1 MIDFS
6 AIKKAQ
12 TLEGKIDIFT
22 CKNSGRTADYI
33 QVIEEGKASECL
45 SIDEFNS
52 RIKKLLMKL
61 DGEWFCND
69 NKKRFDEIMANLIPQ
84 I

>member
-1 MIDFS
+1 MIDYS

-22 CKNSGRTADYI
+22 CKNSVRIADYI
-33 QVIEEGKASECL
+33 QVIEEGKAREYL
-45 SIDEFNS
+45 TIDEIKS

-69 NKKRFDEIMANLIPQ
+69 NKKRFDEIKANFFPQ